1 MSVKDASQ
9 AYSNPKEAVRAE
21 IADGGHTSRATQRLR
36 LHLRPSPEPWA
47 NRRYRPSVTIDR
59 GASVTVEWGTTD
71 FALTPGVHS
80 LYIETSARHTG
91 AAQAT
96 VHLSANAI
104 LELHYSAPM
113 LGQFQGA
120 LGLTPQKTPYRRAY
134 ALLLGLALL
143 ILVIS
148 VILWPS

>member
-1 MSVKDASQ
+1 MGQV
-9 AYSNPKEAVRAE
+9 E
-21 IADGGHTSRATQRLR
+21 IPTIGHDRSRRVCDGRVGH
-36 LHLRPSPEPWA
+36 H
-47 NRRYRPSVTIDR
+47 
-59 GASVTVEWGTTD
+59 G

-96 VHLSANAI
+96 VHVPANGI
-104 LELHYSAPM
+104 LELHDSAPM
-113 LGQFQGA
+113 LGQFEGA
-120 LGLTPQKTPYRRAY
+120 LGSTPQKIPYRWAY